1 MVLEN
6 LELTLASYPLI
17 ICKPRYTRGGGG
29 TEVEGHLS
37 SILGEVPQWVQEK
50 RKQAL
55 Q

>member
-17 ICKPRYTRGGGG
+17 ICKPRYTWGGG